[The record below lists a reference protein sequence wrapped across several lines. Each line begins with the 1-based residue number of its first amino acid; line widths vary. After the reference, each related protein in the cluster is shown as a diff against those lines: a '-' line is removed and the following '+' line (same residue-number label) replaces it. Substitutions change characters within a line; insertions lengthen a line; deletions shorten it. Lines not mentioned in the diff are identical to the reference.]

1 MKKTTFVVSCWAA
14 LSCLAFPSCGESGPP
29 AARYDVAAFVWP
41 AYHNDPRFAEIGI
54 FPDGVGEWEAVYK
67 AHPKFEGHRQPNVPL
82 WGYLDEADP
91 RVQEKKINTA
101 LEYGVNTFIFDWYWY
116 DDRPFLEDVLN
127 KGFLRA
133 KNNRKMKFYL
143 MWANHVMT
151 SYLDAANPDK
161 SKVYWPEP
169 VTPEIFDRIT
179 DHLIEDYFKLP
190 NYYKIDGKPVFSIYE
205 TSTFIREMGG
215 EEQAVA
221 ALDRFRQ
228 KCVEAGLPGVHIQ
241 PVLWF
246 LLPATS
252 TGMAGDTSVS
262 QQNTVRRFGFESL
275 TNYQWCHLA
284 PADRDYQEWGDMA
297 SAYYEKFDREFD
309 VPYFPHVSIGW
320 DPNPRYPEGVQPCV
334 TGSTQE
340 RFEAFLRRAKA
351 YVDAHPDQPPLITIN
366 AWNEWAEGSCLEPDS
381 LNGYG
386 YLEAVKRVF
395 KTAER

>member
-1 MKKTTFVVSCWAA
+1 M
-14 LSCLAFPSCGESGPP
+14 
-29 AARYDVAAFVWP
+29 
-41 AYHNDPRFAEIGI
+41 
-54 FPDGVGEWEAVYK
+54 
-67 AHPKFEGHRQPNVPL
+67 
-82 WGYLDEADP
+82 
-91 RVQEKKINTA
+91 QERKIRTA

-127 KGFLRA
+127 KGFLQA

-151 SYLDAANPDK
+151 SYLDAADPDK
-161 SKVYWPEP
+161 SKIYWPEP
-169 VTPEIFDRIT
+169 VTPEIFDRIA

-190 NYYKIDGKPVFSIYE
+190 NYYKIDGMPVFSIYE

-215 EEQAVA
+215 EAEAIA

-228 KCVEAGLPGVHIQ
+228 KCVDAGLPGVHIQ
-241 PVLWF
+241 PILWF

-262 QQNTVRRFGFESL
+262 QQNTVRRFGFGSL

-320 DPNPRYPEGVQPCV
+320 DPNPRYPEGLQPCV
-334 TGSTQE
+334 TGSTPA

-395 KTAER
+395 RTIE